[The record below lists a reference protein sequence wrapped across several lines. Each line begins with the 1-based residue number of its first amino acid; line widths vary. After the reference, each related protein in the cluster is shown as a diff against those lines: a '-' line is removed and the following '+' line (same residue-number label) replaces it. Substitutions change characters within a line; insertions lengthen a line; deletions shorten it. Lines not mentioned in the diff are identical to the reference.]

1 MIPIYKLQSV
11 LARKNYVWFNNGKY
25 NLNIIGIRSE
35 ESKSNLFDDW
45 LCVIY
50 KDDLGVWTTRQY
62 SITTDP
68 GKYYLQNPLNKNGT
82 IILVPGQ
89 YRGAY
94 KIGIHG
100 RSYVGGGYKA
110 LEQVRPMRYVRDNN
124 KDEILDFDL
133 YRKGLGKIEES
144 NAKTNIHRA
153 SKWSAIRLI
162 ERYSAGCQVFQNPN
176 DFEEFIDLC
185 DKSRLLY
192 GNSFTYTL
200 IEERDLR

>member
-45 LCVIY
+45 LCVVY

-62 SITTDP
+62 PITTDP

-100 RSYVGGGYKA
+100 RSYAGGGYKA

-162 ERYSAGCQVFQNPN
+162 ERYSAGCQVFKSPN